1 MKTIKLFA
9 AFALAFQ
16 LVNAQQPGDLDPTF
30 GTNGLAQT
38 EIAPNQTWE
47 ADLVRNVVAL
57 SNGKTLAVG
66 FSRLGE
72 ERRAAYV
79 CYNAD
84 GTLDTSFGNNGI
96 LLATP
101 SNEYYN
107 FGTDAVELPDGT
119 IFSCGYVFNPVSKE
133 TWPFL
138 LKIKNGK
145 LDTSFGSN
153 GFVISNVGECVPER
167 MALQADGKVVLGGY
181 LDDNIAAIRYNTDGL
196 LDNTFGENG
205 LSVTVIEG
213 SEHYSFAKDLA
224 LQADGKVVLA
234 TYFSDGF
241 VWKWA
246 IVRLNADG
254 KLDDS
259 FGEGGISKIVNIGY
273 GHDFVQDIGIMSD
286 GKIIVSGHS
295 WDANVPTLRYS
306 MAVAR
311 FNTDGTM
318 DNTFGTNGVF
328 RKNFTSEGCSYATG
342 LAISPNDN
350 IYVAFSPQEST
361 TYDIGLFSLDR
372 NGKLNPAFGDGG
384 VTTLDING
392 HEDHSGAVQLQA
404 DGKLIMGVIS
414 YTDSGTPFGVARFIT
429 DVTTNNNMTVLS
441 EKSFVAYPN
450 PVKDVL
456 NIECDGNFSVHIFDM
471 SGRMVLTDENSRT
484 IDVKALAAGNYII
497 KLTSGEEAYTDRFVK
512 L

>member
-9 AFALAFQ
+9 VFALAFQ
-16 LVNAQQPGDLDPTF
+16 LANAQQPGDLDPTF
-30 GTNGLAQT
+30 GTNGIVQT
-38 EIAPNQTWE
+38 EIAHNQAWE

-66 FSRLGE
+66 FSRLDP

-101 SNEYYN
+101 SNEYHNY
-107 FGTDAVELPDGT
+107 GMDAVELPDGT
-119 IFSCGYVFNPVSKE
+119 IYSCGYAFRPETQE

-145 LDTSFGSN
+145 LDTSFGNN
-153 GFVISNVGECVPER
+153 GTIVSDARFALGER
-167 MALQADGKVVLGGY
+167 MILQPDGKVVLGGY
-181 LDDNIAAIRYNTDGL
+181 MEDNIVALRYNPDGS
-196 LDNTFGENG
+196 LDTTFGDKG
-205 LSVTVIEG
+205 ISVTIIAG

-224 LQADGKVVLA
+224 LQADGKIVLGA
-234 TYFSDGF
+234 YYNDGMMY
-241 VWKWA
+241 KWA

-254 KLDDS
+254 TLDNT
-259 FGEGGISKIVNIGY
+259 FGEGGIKKVEHIGY
-273 GHDFVQDIGIMSD
+273 GHDFVQDVEILSD
-286 GKIIVSGHS
+286 GKIVVSGHS
-295 WDANVPTLRYS
+295 WDANTPTLRYS

-311 FNTDGTM
+311 FNTDGSLDT
-318 DNTFGTNGVF
+318 TFANNGIF
-328 RKNFTSEGCSYATG
+328 RKNFTTEGCSYATG
-342 LAISPNDN
+342 MTVAANDN
-350 IYVAFSPQEST
+350 IYVSFSPQEFT
-361 TYDIGLFSLDR
+361 KFDMGIFSLDKT
-372 NGKLNPAFGDGG
+372 GKLNTAFGDGG
-384 VTTLDING
+384 VTTVDLDG
-392 HEDHSGAVQLQA
+392 KEDHAGALQLQA

-429 DVTTNNNMTVLS
+429 DITTINNTAVLT

-456 NIECDGNFSVHIFDM
+456 NIEFDGDFSVQIFDM
-471 SGRMVLTDENSRT
+471 SGRMVLTSKNART
-484 IDVKALAAGNYII
+484 IDVKALAAGNYVI
-497 KLTSGEEAYTDRFVK
+497 KLTAGNEAYTDRFVK